1 MSIAPD
7 ITADRKELLQ
17 AAIEGRRPDPEVS
30 RRVQERAAKA
40 REEMKKRG
48 FINIAVE
55 LIREARDA

>member
-1 MSIAPD
+1 MAIAPSIA
-7 ITADRKELLQ
+7 ADRQELLQ
-17 AAIEGRRPDPEVS
+17 AALAGRRPDPEVS

-48 FINIAVE
+48 LTNIAVE